1 MTADIFILAGE
12 ASGDLLA
19 SRIMRAVNRNFG
31 QHRWVGLGGD
41 HMTTEGLQSV
51 GEMDRLSLIGLG
63 EAIRNYNSLSNFA
76 DELVEYVI
84 QQRPQ
89 LVLTIDAKGFS
100 VRFAAR
106 LRRRMQHSGWSAPI
120 IHAVAPTVWA
130 WGIWRRHK
138 FARVFDG
145 LLCLFPFEPDYFV
158 PLGLPCHFIGH
169 PLAFDIQP
177 RQPEKKPS
185 VSPVS
190 APQIAI
196 LPGSRMSEIKY
207 ILPTMLSAVELVKYT
222 FPKAAFTLPAVP
234 ELHHQIT
241 TICDGRPVKIVKGA
255 AKLKATLINCDA
267 VMAASGTVTLEA
279 ALHGAPGVACYK
291 TGWLSATS
299 GRMVVDMQKVVLPNA
314 ILGREVYPFLF
325 QERLTAKRLSVAVKD
340 ILNDPQAK
348 FSAQETAHQLRAK
361 LVGEAVQFD
370 QLVTDAL
377 ATWLCP
383 MPSQM
388 N

>member
-19 SRIMRAVNRNFG
+19 SRIMRAVNNNFG

-41 HMTTEGLQSV
+41 HMTAEGLQSV
-51 GEMDRLSLIGLG
+51 GEMSRLSLIGLG
-63 EAIRNYNSLSNFA
+63 EAIINYNSLSDFA
-76 DELVEYVI
+76 DKLVEYVI

-106 LRRRMQHSGWSAPI
+106 LRRRMQQSGWAAPI
-120 IHAVAPTVWA
+120 IHTVAPTVWA
-130 WGIWRRHK
+130 WGKWRRHK

-145 LLCLFPFEPDYFV
+145 LLCLFPFEPNYFV

-177 RQPEKKPS
+177 RQPENNPS
-185 VSPVS
+185 IYLDC

-207 ILPTMLSAVELVKYT
+207 ILPIMLSAAELVKQT
-222 FPKAAFTLPAVP
+222 FPKAVFTLPAVP

-241 TICDGRPVKIVKGA
+241 TICDGRPINIVKGA
-255 AKLKATLINCDA
+255 AKLSATLINCDA

-279 ALHGAPGVACYK
+279 ALHGAPGVVCYK
-291 TGWLSATS
+291 AGWLSATC
-299 GRMVVDMQKVVLPNA
+299 GRMIVDMQKVVLPNA

-325 QERLTAKRLSVAVKD
+325 QERLTANKLSVAVKG
-340 ILNDPQAK
+340 ILNDPHAK
-348 FSAQETAHQLRAK
+348 ISAQETAQQLRAK
-361 LVGEAVQFD
+361 LVGEAGQFD
-370 QLVTDAL
+370 KLVTDAL
-377 ATWLCP
+377 ATWLGP
-383 MPSQM
+383 MQSQM